1 MFCRTRAE
9 AAALLQSRSP
19 RAAFAP
25 SFCAECQDCGWCGH
39 PTPWMGAQLSPWT
52 AHIPLLLGP
61 WSVASAPRRCRI
73 PVLLLKCVGSGVCP
87 AREHLG
93 HGLQP
98 LLVLTEHFKAPH
110 QPINRAL
117 ICRQH
122 FVTASTKGRAGNP
135 LNAAALWGSY
145 RRGTRARA
153 HVGVQQGPGAW
164 GLLLRAEHRQQ
175 QCQAPRSPVGS
186 AVPLVNASHG
196 HTQELH
202 HLCLFWRQSTAR
214 SPRAVPDRTHFTSV
228 LRVRFGAPQYKK
240 VLRSRGGQGS
250 DRSSGKSPL
259 P

>member
-1 MFCRTRAE
+1 M
-9 AAALLQSRSP
+9 
-19 RAAFAP
+19 
-25 SFCAECQDCGWCGH
+25 
-39 PTPWMGAQLSPWT
+39 
-52 AHIPLLLGP
+52 
-61 WSVASAPRRCRI
+61 
-73 PVLLLKCVGSGVCP
+73 GSGVCP